1 MTRKQKDMLQ
11 GLFFRAWSD
20 LVQEYPSLP
29 MKYES
34 DRLPALAG
42 IADIM
47 SQIIPYQYLL
57 GV

>member
-1 MTRKQKDMLQ
+1 MLQ